1 MKAINVY
8 PRLFGGPMRAGDL
21 IAACNF
27 LEYLRNTT
35 GELNL
40 KLYIPS
46 QSIQPSEHCKIMRN
60 YLKLHTDYIVTEED
74 NFDNSELL
82 QLQVTPGTDPSY
94 LDMYNLFNIR
104 EDVLTPRQNIF
115 TIPDAVKIR
124 NDNPIKR
131 KIVIVPLMDADY
143 NFERNWSLH
152 FLQTMID
159 DFHILENTSKKQ
171 YDEYIIAS
179 KNVIPGLNIWNF
191 TYSHDYETNLNH
203 IAECSTYVGG
213 DTGLSHFAGA
223 LVNRPDCLFYYSK
236 DTYGTTNPFYWK
248 SKGEMIYY

>member
-8 PRLFGGPMRAGDL
+8 PRLFGGPMRAGDC

-27 LEYLRNTT
+27 LEYLRNITN
-35 GELNL
+35 ESNL
-40 KLYIPS
+40 KLYIPL
-46 QSIQPSEHCKIMRN
+46 QSIQPSEHCRIMRN
-60 YLKLHTDYIVTEED
+60 YLKSHTDYIITEED
-74 NFDNSELL
+74 NFVDGELL
-82 QLQVTPGTDPSY
+82 QLQVTPGTDPTYS
-94 LDMYNLFNIR
+94 DIYNLWNIR
-104 EDVLTPRQNIF
+104 EDVLTPKQNVF

-131 KIVIVPLMDADY
+131 KIVIAPLMDADY
-143 NFERNWSLH
+143 NFERNWSLEK
-152 FLQTMID
+152 LQY
-159 DFHILENTSKKQ
+159 ILGYYGNNE

-179 KNVIPGLNIWNF
+179 KNVIPGLNIF
-191 TYSHDYETNLNH
+191 DFVYSHDYKINLDH
-203 IAECSTYVGG
+203 IAECSTYIGG

-223 LVNRPDCLFYYSK
+223 LVNRPDCLFDYSK